1 MPAYTLHLDA
11 ADPSQPE
18 PAGLTP
24 FWWPPGTGGSF
35 VSTLGPRLGAL
46 GPVPEPNIE
55 MVRLAA
61 LVYAADRTTPRRAAR
76 SNWTRRT
83 FELDVPVYA
92 PARWDVLC
100 ERLEALLG
108 FLSGDR
114 WSIRFRRADTPQ
126 ETVRDTPH
134 SGVRRVVLLS
144 GGADSA
150 IGALLSRHDLGPGR
164 HLLLSHVGATT
175 LAPIQRNIAA
185 DIAHLIGGPPQPH
198 QALRFSRK
206 NRQPTGTKLPNEYS
220 TRTRSLLFLALGL
233 AAASVEKVPL
243 WIPENGFASL
253 NVPLTADQ
261 RGALSTRTTHPFFLQ
276 TLAAIAHDAGAHAV
290 IHNPFATHTKGE
302 MFTQAA
308 ELVGT
313 APAARLL
320 SRTHSCAHT
329 GHRSHR
335 IPVRTHCGVCF
346 GCLLRRASFRAAQLE
361 DSTDYLHTRHDEKLK
376 PYLRSK
382 SVEPSL
388 RTFLARGLR
397 PADITTL
404 NLPPDYPT
412 RQAYELCRRGIAE
425 LELLYP

>member
-1 MPAYTLHLDA
+1 MPAYTLRLDT
-11 ADPSQPE
+11 DTSQSE
-18 PAGLTP
+18 LDGTTP
-24 FWWPPGTGGSF
+24 FWWPSGPGGSF

-55 MVRLAA
+55 LVRLAA

-76 SNWTRRT
+76 ANWTQRT
-83 FELDVPVYA
+83 FELDVPVYT
-92 PARWDVLC
+92 PARWDTLRD
-100 ERLEALLG
+100 RLEALLG

-114 WSIRFRRADTPQ
+114 WSIRFRRADPPQ
-126 ETVRDTPH
+126 ETVRDTPYP
-134 SGVRRVVLLS
+134 GVRRVVLLS

-150 IGALLSRHDLGPGR
+150 IGALLSRHDLGPDR
-164 HLLLSHVGATT
+164 HLLLSHVGATI
-175 LAPIQRNIAA
+175 LAPIQRDIAA
-185 DIAHLIGGPPQPH
+185 DIARLIDGPPQYH
-198 QALRFSRK
+198 QALRFSR
-206 NRQPTGTKLPNEYS
+206 RSHQPTGAKLRNEYS

-233 AAASVEKVPL
+233 AAASVEEVPL

-276 TLAAIAHDAGAHAV
+276 TLAAIARDAGAHAD
-290 IHNPFATHTKGE
+290 IHNPFARHTKGE

-308 ELVGT
+308 ELVGS

-346 GCLLRRASFRAAQLE
+346 GCLLRRASFRAADLD
-361 DSTDYLHTRHDEKLK
+361 DSTDYLHARQDATLK
-376 PYLRSK
+376 TYLHNK
-382 SVEPSL
+382 SVGPSL

-412 RQAYELCRRGIAE
+412 RQAFELCRRGIAE

>member
-1 MPAYTLHLDA
+1 MPAYTLRLDA
-11 ADPSQPE
+11 DTAPSE
-18 PAGLTP
+18 PDGITP
-24 FWWPPGTGGSF
+24 FWWPSGPGGSF

-55 MVRLAA
+55 LVRLAA

-76 SNWTRRT
+76 SNWTQRT

-92 PARWDVLC
+92 PARWDVLR

-114 WSIRFRRADTPQ
+114 WSIRFHRADPPQ
-126 ETVRDTPH
+126 ETVRATPYP
-134 SGVRRVVLLS
+134 GVRRVVLLS

-150 IGALLSRHDLGPGR
+150 IGALLSRYDLGPDG

-175 LAPIQRNIAA
+175 LAPIQRDIAA
-185 DIAHLIGGPPQPH
+185 CIARLIDGPQQYH
-198 QALRFSRK
+198 RALRFSR
-206 NRQPTGTKLPNEYS
+206 RSHQPTGAKLRNEYS

-233 AAASVEKVPL
+233 AAAAVEKVPL

-261 RGALSTRTTHPFFLQ
+261 RGALSTRTTHPLFLQ
-276 TLAAIAHDAGAHAV
+276 TLAAIARDAGAHAV

-308 ELVGT
+308 KLVGP
-313 APAARLL
+313 APAAELL

-346 GCLLRRASFRAAQLE
+346 GCLLRRASFRAAGLD
-361 DSTDYLHTRHDEKLK
+361 DSTDYLHARHDENLK
-376 PYLRSK
+376 TYLDGK

-388 RTFLARGLR
+388 RTFLARGLH

-404 NLPPDYPT
+404 NLPSDYPT

>member
-1 MPAYTLHLDA
+1 MPAYTLRLDA
-11 ADPSQPE
+11 DISRPGPAD
-18 PAGLTP
+18 TTI
-24 FWWPPGTGGSF
+24 FWWPPGPGVSF

-55 MVRLAA
+55 LVRLAA
-61 LVYAADRTTPRRAAR
+61 LVYAADRTAPRRAAR

-83 FELDVPVYA
+83 LDLDVPVYA
-92 PARWDVLC
+92 PARWNAVR

-108 FLSGDR
+108 FLSGDH
-114 WSIRFRRADTPQ
+114 WSIRFHHAATPQ
-126 ETVRDTPH
+126 ETIHAAPH
-134 SGVRRVVLLS
+134 PGIRRVVLLS

-150 IGALLSRHDLGPGR
+150 IGALHSRHDLGPDQ
-164 HLLLSHVGATT
+164 HLLLSHVGATN
-175 LAPIQRNIAA
+175 LAPIQRAVA
-185 DIAHLIGGPPQPH
+185 DDVAHLVAGPPQFH
-198 QALRFSRK
+198 QPLRFSRK
-206 NRQPTGTKLPNEYS
+206 SHQPTGVKLPDEYS

-233 AAASVEKVPL
+233 AAAAVENAPL

-261 RGALSTRTTHPFFLQ
+261 RGAVSTRTTHPLFLQ
-276 TLAAIAHDAGAHAV
+276 TLAAIAQDAGAHAV
-290 IHNPFATHTKGE
+290 IHNPFTAHTKGE
-302 MFTQAA
+302 MFTLAG

-313 APAARLL
+313 GPAARFL

-329 GHRSHR
+329 GHRTHR
-335 IPVRTHCGVCF
+335 ISVRTHCGVCF
-346 GCLLRRASFRAAQLE
+346 GCLLRRASFRAAQLK
-361 DSTDYLHTRHDEKLK
+361 DTTDYLHTRHDAQLRG
-376 PYLRSK
+376 YLADK

-404 NLPPDYPT
+404 NLPSDYST
-412 RQAYELCRRGIAE
+412 RQAYELCRRGVAE